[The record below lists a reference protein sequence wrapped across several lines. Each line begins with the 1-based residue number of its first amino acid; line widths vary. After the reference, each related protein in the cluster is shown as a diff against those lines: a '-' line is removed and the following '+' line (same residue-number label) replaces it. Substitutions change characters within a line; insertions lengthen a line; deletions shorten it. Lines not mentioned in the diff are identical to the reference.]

1 MDWDGIYNREMR
13 AVMETL
19 EPHAVERYGP
29 AYHQRVALSRLA
41 FDLVEYSIDCTTLSE
56 DDIAEYF
63 SAYVIDPDQAC
74 DGDDRFD

>member
-13 AVMETL
+13 AAMEAL
-19 EPHAVERYGP
+19 EPHAVSAYGP
-29 AYHQRVALSRLA
+29 EHYRHVALSRLA

-56 DDIAEYF
+56 SDIAEYF
-63 SAYVIDPDQAC
+63 SAYRIDSDAG